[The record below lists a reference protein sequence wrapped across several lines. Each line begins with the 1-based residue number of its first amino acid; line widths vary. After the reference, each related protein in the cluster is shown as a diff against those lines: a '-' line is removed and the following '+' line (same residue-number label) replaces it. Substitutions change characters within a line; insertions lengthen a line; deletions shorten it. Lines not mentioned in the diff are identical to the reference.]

1 MNVRWLGWKMTLDEV
16 KELCN
21 KYSLRLEEAGRS
33 GIWYA
38 WTNLRENYVFGYHSS
53 NLCAWSGGH
62 YTFDEID
69 ALSFWVKVEMKLI
82 KERYMKQKMERIKD
96 DF

>member
-1 MNVRWLGWKMTLDEV
+1 MTFDEV

-38 WTNLRENYVFGYHSS
+38 WTNLRKNYVFGYHGS
-53 NLCAWSGGH
+53 NHYAWCGSYH
-62 YTFDEID
+62 NFSDID
-69 ALSFWVKVEMKLI
+69 ALDFWVKVGLKQI
-82 KERYMKQKMERIKD
+82 KENYIKQKMERIKD

>member
-1 MNVRWLGWKMTLDEV
+1 MTLDEV

-38 WTNLRENYVFGYHSS
+38 WTNLRKNYVFGYHSS
-53 NLCAWSGGH
+53 NLYAWGGG
-62 YTFDEID
+62 DEGLLSYHSFNDIN
-69 ALSFWVKVEMKLI
+69 ALDFWVKFKLKQMK
-82 KERYMKQKMERIKD
+82 ENYMKQKMDRIKN

>member
-1 MNVRWLGWKMTLDEV
+1 MTLDEV

-21 KYSLRLEEAGRS
+21 KYSLRFEEAGRS

-38 WTNLRENYVFGYHSS
+38 WTNLRKNYVFGYHSS
-53 NLCAWSGGH
+53 NLYAWNGGDELAA
-62 YTFDEID
+62 YTYHNID
-69 ALSFWVKVEMKLI
+69 ALDFRVKVVLKQI
-82 KERYMKQKMERIKD
+82 KENYMKQKMEKIKN

>member
-1 MNVRWLGWKMTLDEV
+1 MTFDEV

-38 WTNLRENYVFGYHSS
+38 WTNLRKNYVFGYHSC
-53 NLCAWSGGH
+53 NLYAWCGSYH
-62 YTFDEID
+62 NFSDID
-69 ALSFWVKVEMKLI
+69 ALDFWVKVELKKI
-82 KERYMKQKMERIKD
+82 KEIYMKQKMERIKD

>member
-1 MNVRWLGWKMTLDEV
+1 MTLDEI

-38 WTNLRENYVFGYHSS
+38 WTNLRKNYVFGYNGGNHY
-53 NLCAWSGGH
+53 AWGGGSLPGLISCRS
-62 YTFDEID
+62 FDDIN
-69 ALSFWVKVEMKLI
+69 ALDFWVKVELKKI
-82 KERYMKQKMERIKD
+82 KEIYMKQKMERIKD

>member
-1 MNVRWLGWKMTLDEV
+1 MTLDEI
-16 KELCN
+16 KGLCN

-38 WTNLRENYVFGYHSS
+38 WTNLRKNYVFGYHSG
-53 NLCAWSGGH
+53 NLYAWLGSYH
-62 YTFDEID
+62 NFSDID
-69 ALSFWVKVEMKLI
+69 ALDFWVKEELKQT
-82 KERYMKQKMERIKD
+82 KENYMKQKMERIKD

>member
-1 MNVRWLGWKMTLDEV
+1 MTFDEV

-38 WTNLRENYVFGYHSS
+38 WTNLRKSYVFGYHSS
-53 NLCAWSGGH
+53 NLYAWGNAGIGIVSYH
-62 YTFDEID
+62 NFSDID
-69 ALSFWVKVEMKLI
+69 ALDFWVKVGMKQI
-82 KERYMKQKMERIKD
+82 KEEYMKQKMERIKD